1 MSEPNKRREKR
12 PMIHIMPATQARVH
26 FGEVLKRVHSG
37 REHVI
42 VEKDGLE
49 IAAILGRTDY
59 EEYRRLLALRQ
70 LEELNKAL
78 NREMQKKGI
87 TEQEALAELE
97 KTQHQV
103 FEEQYGRTLR
113 TRRRKSA

>member
-1 MSEPNKRREKR
+1 MSEFEKRRDKR
-12 PMIHIMPATQARVH
+12 PTIHTMPATQARVH
-26 FGEVLKRVHSG
+26 FGEVLRRVHSG

-49 IAAILGRTDY
+49 IAAILGRADY

-78 NREMQKKGI
+78 NREMQKKGV
-87 TEQEALAELE
+87 TEQEELAEFE
-97 KTQHQV
+97 KTQQRV
-103 FEEQYGRTLR
+103 FEEQYGRTVKS
-113 TRRRKSA
+113 RRRKSG